1 MAGFTAADA
10 VKRVGEALGRPV
22 DVLIANTGTPSEE
35 TLERYRGE
43 NKLPL
48 QLGDLPSS
56 CELVTGDFWRG
67 DIARHDRRRLAEA
80 VWAVLARRM
89 Y

>member
-1 MAGFTAADA
+1 

-22 DVLIANTGTPSEE
+22 DVLIANTGTPSAE
-35 TLERYRGE
+35 TLARYSEE

-56 CELVTGDFWRG
+56 CELVTGDFWKG
-67 DIARHDRRRLAEA
+67 DIARHDRRRLAAA